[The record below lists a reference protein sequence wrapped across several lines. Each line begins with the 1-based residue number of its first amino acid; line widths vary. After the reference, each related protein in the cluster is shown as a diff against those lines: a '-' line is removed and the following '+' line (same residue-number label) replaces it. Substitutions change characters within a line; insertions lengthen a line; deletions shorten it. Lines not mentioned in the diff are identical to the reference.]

1 MVMLLAGEDTTANTL
16 AWMIHLLWQHPD
28 ALARARE
35 EVRRICGNTTL
46 PALPTLEQL
55 GQLDFVEACAHEA
68 MRLKPVAPQNT
79 MQALRD
85 TTLGDVHIPAGMIV
99 MAVMR
104 RDAVSERHFPQA
116 HEFQPERWLADAAS
130 GEAAGSAS
138 SAASSSAK
146 RISMPFGAG
155 PRICPG
161 RYLALVEIKM
171 AMALLLANFDLTA
184 VDTPDGQPPREVLQL
199 AMAPS
204 ALRMRLA
211 AR

>member
-1 MVMLLAGEDTTANTL
+1 
-16 AWMIHLLWQHPD
+16 
-28 ALARARE
+28 
-35 EVRRICGNTTL
+35 
-46 PALPTLEQL
+46 
-55 GQLDFVEACAHEA
+55 
-68 MRLKPVAPQNT
+68 
-79 MQALRD
+79 
-85 TTLGDVHIPAGMIV
+85 MIV

-130 GEAAGSAS
+130 GEAAPSAQ
-138 SAASSSAK
+138 AATSSAK